1 MWKADGSLFTKGP
14 STYKIPSF
22 NDIPIDFRVSL
33 YNSEK
38 GHDTRTV
45 FGSKGIGEPPL
56 MLSASG
62 MGLSN
67 RPFAAVPPH
76 AHHSL
81 TLVSVSRNQRCCPQ
95 CAC

>member
-1 MWKADGSLFTKGP
+1 LKLLTTSYQGVGLFCLEEMVWKADGSLFTKGP

-33 YNSEK
+33 FNSGK

-56 MLSASG
+56 MLSTSG
-62 MGLSN
+62 I
-67 RPFAAVPPH
+67 PCF
-76 AHHSL
+76 
-81 TLVSVSRNQRCCPQ
+81 
-95 CAC
+95 